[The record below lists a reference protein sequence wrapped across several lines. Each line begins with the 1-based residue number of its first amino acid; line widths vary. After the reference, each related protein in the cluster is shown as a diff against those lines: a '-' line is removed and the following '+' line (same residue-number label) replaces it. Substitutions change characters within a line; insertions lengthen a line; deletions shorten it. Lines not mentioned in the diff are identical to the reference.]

1 MIDSIVESITYF
13 LVFFIC
19 ASVYIYISVCKY
31 TRDITAYFANGQ
43 W

>member
-1 MIDSIVESITYF
+1 MIDSIVESINYF
-13 LVFFIC
+13 LVFLFVQ
-19 ASVYIYISVCKY
+19 VYIFISVCKY